1 VETRTM
7 SDGDPYKFK
16 TRIKTLLNRI
26 KTNPEMEQA
35 KKEQIKEFYRYL
47 QMEDLSNPRIHRH
60 LSCINLLMIHM
71 DFNITNPDKKD
82 ILELV
87 RKINNSTV
95 GTIDKLAPS
104 TKAEYKKT
112 LKKFYKDY
120 LNTVKEDING
130 RELVNFF
137 NTKGKAGSVDYKNLL
152 KPRHIKKLIAK
163 PDRIR
168 DKAFLM
174 TLWTTAGRIGEILGL
189 KWKDV
194 FFEKDMAKIRF
205 RETKTGDSRTVPIH
219 VGFLYL
225 KELKEKDHKGDDPE
239 AFLFRSMQSDE
250 QLSYSG
256 SSNIIKRARKK
267 TDIPSRIKT
276 NPHSWRK
283 ARATYLSTQG
293 MNQQQIAKYG
303 GWVQGSDKLATYIR
317 LGKANVEAGV
327 RQLSGLEANDT
338 EPEPDLKPTKCYNCG
353 KFNKFEADNCSN
365 CGTVLKT
372 SKAFTDLKVRETKE
386 ELKNTIIKEN
396 IGMDEQKIR
405 EKAKELVK
413 NNIRT

>member
-1 VETRTM
+1 M
-7 SDGDPYKFK
+7 SDGDPYNFK
-16 TRIKTLLNRI
+16 TRINTLLNRI
-26 KTNPEMEQA
+26 KTNSERKPSKTQQIQDFNKYLEMEG
-35 KKEQIKEFYRYL
+35 
-47 QMEDLSNPRIHRH
+47 LSKPRIYRH
-60 LSCINLLMIHM
+60 LSCINQLMDYM

-95 GTIDKLAPS
+95 GTKDKLAPT

-112 LKKFYKDY
+112 VKKFYKDY
-120 LNTVKEDING
+120 LSTVEEDFKG
-130 RELVNFF
+130 EELVNFF
-137 NTKGKAGSVDYKNLL
+137 TTRGKPRTVDYKNLP
-152 KPRHIKKLIAK
+152 KPRHIKKLIAQ

-225 KELKEKDHKGDDPE
+225 KDLKEKDHKGDNPE
-239 AFLFRSMQSDE
+239 AFLFRSTQSDK
-250 QLSYSG
+250 QLSHAG
-256 SSNIIKRARKK
+256 ASNIIKRARKK
-267 TDIPSRIKT
+267 TDLPNRIKT

-353 KFNKFEADNCSN
+353 NFNKFEADNCSN
-365 CGTVLKT
+365 CGTVLQT
-372 SKAFTDLKVRETKE
+372 SKAFEELQVRETKDK
-386 ELKNTIIKEN
+386 LKTTMIQEQ
-396 IGMDEQKIR
+396 IGMEEETIR
-405 EKAKELVK
+405 EKARELVK
-413 NNIRT
+413 EEMG

>member
-1 VETRTM
+1 
-7 SDGDPYKFK
+7 
-16 TRIKTLLNRI
+16 
-26 KTNPEMEQA
+26 
-35 KKEQIKEFYRYL
+35 
-47 QMEDLSNPRIHRH
+47 
-60 LSCINLLMIHM
+60 M
-71 DFNITNPDKKD
+71 DFNIAQPEKKD

-95 GTIDKLAPS
+95 GTIDKLAPT

-112 LKKFYKDY
+112 VKKFYKDY
-120 LNTVKEDING
+120 LSTVQEDFNG
-130 RELVNFF
+130 KELVNFF
-137 NTKGKAGSVDYKNLL
+137 NTRGKPRTVDYKNLL
-152 KPRHIKKLIAK
+152 KPRHVKKLIAQV
-163 PDRIR
+163 DRAR

-205 RETKTGDSRTVPIH
+205 RETKTGDSRTVPVH

-225 KELKEKDHKGDDPE
+225 KELKDKDHKSDDSE
-239 AFLFRSMQSDE
+239 AFIFRSIQSDK
-250 QLSYSG
+250 QLSHAG
-256 SSNIIKRARKK
+256 ASNIIKRARKK
-267 TDIPSRIKT
+267 TDVPSYIKT

-283 ARATYLSTQG
+283 ARATYLSVKG

-327 RQLSGLEANDT
+327 RQLSGLEANNS

-365 CGTVLKT
+365 CGTVLQT
-372 SKAFTDLKVRETKE
+372 AKAFTDLKVRETKDK
-386 ELKNTIIKEN
+386 LKNTIIKEN
-396 IGMDEQKIR
+396 IGMDEEKIQ

-413 NNIRT
+413 NNLKT